1 MATNVKRTKK
11 YRALVDNGVA
21 PEIAVTICEADLAN
35 KTPEAPAP
43 VKADPLADL
52 VAAGWSPEI
61 AQAII
66 DSGATATD
74 TAPVEEQ
81 DTRTEAERLVAE
93 SGFDYTKGRV
103 YVTPSIVKAVIRV
116 TESGRPE
123 IVPTSGAGRTKAVL
137 LNRTESG
144 DTFIQNLA

>member
-1 MATNVKRTKK
+1 MAVVIKRTNK
-11 YRALVDNGVA
+11 YKALIKTGVPSDVA
-21 PEIAVTICEADLAN
+21 IALCEADLAN
-35 KTPEAPAP
+35 SKPTPEPEP

-52 VAAGWSPEI
+52 VAAGWDPEI

-66 DSGATATD
+66 DSGATN

-81 DTRTEAERLVAE
+81 DTLSEAERLVAE
-93 SGFDYTKGRV
+93 SGFDYAKGRV
-103 YVTPSIVKAVIRV
+103 YVTPAIVKAVIRV